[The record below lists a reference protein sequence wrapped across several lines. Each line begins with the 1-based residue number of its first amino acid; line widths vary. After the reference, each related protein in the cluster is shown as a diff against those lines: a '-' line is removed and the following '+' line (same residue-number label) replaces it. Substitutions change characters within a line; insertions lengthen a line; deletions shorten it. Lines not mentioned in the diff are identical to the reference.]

1 VEPFLILPATIGA
14 AIAVIF
20 TLARHGHTFTESRI
34 VPAFCRL
41 DDKSC
46 GSIVFHPD
54 ANVLGIPNAL
64 LGIVFYGLTILAGF
78 GLFPP
83 LLVELLS
90 ILAWAGVVMGIYLTH
105 ALLVKIKVTCIL
117 CMISHSMTLAIALV
131 LTIR

>member
-1 VEPFLILPATIGA
+1 VEPLLILPASIGA

-20 TLARHGHTFTESRI
+20 TLARYGHTFTASRI

-46 GSIVFHPD
+46 GSIV
-54 ANVLGIPNAL
+54 

-83 LLVELLS
+83 LLVELLL
-90 ILAWAGVVMGIYLTH
+90 ILAWAGVVMGIYLIH

-117 CMISHSMTLAIALV
+117 CMISHSMTLVIAFV